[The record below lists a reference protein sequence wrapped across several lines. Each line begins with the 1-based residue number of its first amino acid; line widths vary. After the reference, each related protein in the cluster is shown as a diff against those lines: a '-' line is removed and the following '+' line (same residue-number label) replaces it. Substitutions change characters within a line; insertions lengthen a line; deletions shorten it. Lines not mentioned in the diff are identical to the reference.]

1 MKEFIGNPF
10 EQELD
15 DDDDLNEFEFEDVLR
30 VVEGDRIIIP
40 PENNDLY
47 TFDVVQQYVSV
58 APDED
63 ESNLDT
69 DYEPDLDPDY
79 DPMDDNDLYESDDSQ
94 DRELHVSDYEIRMSS
109 SDEDEDNLD
118 YFTFPDAT
126 EDSVA
131 EKNTANPVETHSST
145 SNSTSNPQDFVEEDE
160 VWD

>member
-94 DRELHVSDYEIRMSS
+94 DRELYVSDYEIRMSS

-131 EKNTANPVETHSST
+131 EKNTVNPDETHSSN
-145 SNSTSNPQDFVEEDE
+145 SNQDFVEEDE

>member
-131 EKNTANPVETHSST
+131 EKNTVNPDETHSSN
-145 SNSTSNPQDFVEEDE
+145 SNQDFVEEDE

>member
-47 TFDVVQQYVSV
+47 PFDVVQQYVSV

-131 EKNTANPVETHSST
+131 EKNTVNPDETHSSN
-145 SNSTSNPQDFVEEDE
+145 SNQDFVEEDE